1 MLRWLVRSMPL
12 RPIAVMLLPDA
23 GDPGFSYCARLNTQ
37 VRVEHARPGRSH
49 THAAADA
56 RLTSS
61 VSPPLWTSQP
71 CMLASWSTAQPQ
83 R

>member
-1 MLRWLVRSMPL
+1 VLRWLVRSMPL
-12 RPIAVMLLPDA
+12 RPIAVTLLPDA
-23 GDPGFSYCARLNTQ
+23 GDPGFSYCARLNTH
-37 VRVEHARPGRSH
+37 VRVEHAKPGPSRA
-49 THAAADA
+49 HAAADA

-61 VSPPLWTSQP
+61 VRPPLRTSQP